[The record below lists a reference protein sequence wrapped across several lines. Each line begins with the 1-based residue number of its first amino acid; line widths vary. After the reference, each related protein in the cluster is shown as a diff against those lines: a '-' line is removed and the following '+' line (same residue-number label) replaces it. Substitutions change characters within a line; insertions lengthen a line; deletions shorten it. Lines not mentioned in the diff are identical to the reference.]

1 MEKYRKSIIATIDKA
16 NRDITIIKSDMASN
30 KKDVEEIK
38 DIIDRLKKIELDLNP
53 KQKWMKAK
61 IDSLDLTLK
70 EVSEIKFD
78 ILYSVLPGREIK

>member
-1 MEKYRKSIIATIDKA
+1 MEEYRKSIIATIDRAKK
-16 NRDITIIKSDMASN
+16 DITSIKNDIASN

-38 DIIDRLKKIELDLNP
+38 DIIDRLKKIELALNP

-61 IDSLDLTLK
+61 IDSLDSTLK

-78 ILYSVLPGREIK
+78 ILYSV

>member
-1 MEKYRKSIIATIDKA
+1 MEEYRKNIIATIDKA
-16 NRDITIIKSDMASN
+16 KEDITSIKSDMASN

-38 DIIDRLKKIELDLNP
+38 DIIDRLKKIELELNP

-70 EVSEIKFD
+70 EVSEN
-78 ILYSVLPGREIK
+78 

>member
-1 MEKYRKSIIATIDKA
+1 MEEYRSDIIATIDRA
-16 NRDITIIKSDMASN
+16 NKDITSIKRDIASN

-53 KQKWMKAK
+53 KQEWMKEK
-61 IDSLDLTLK
+61 IDSLESTLK

-78 ILYSVLPGREIK
+78 VLYSI